1 MSFVIIV
8 ERIMYKHSN
17 ASLAGAVAL
26 AAACGLA
33 GCANHQASSRVYTFE
48 QTQRAQTVV
57 LAQVTGVRPVVIQAD
72 STTGLGAAA
81 GGVLGAVAGS
91 AVGGGSGRRLTTT
104 AGAIGGAMAG
114 NAAENVRS
122 RRQGVEI
129 TLRLD
134 SGETR
139 VIVQE
144 ADVPVFV
151 GQRVQV
157 ITQGGRTRVAP
168 V

>member
-1 MSFVIIV
+1 
-8 ERIMYKHSN
+8 
-17 ASLAGAVAL
+17 
-26 AAACGLA
+26 
-33 GCANHQASSRVYTFE
+33 
-48 QTQRAQTVV
+48 
-57 LAQVTGVRPVVIQAD
+57 
-72 STTGLGAAA
+72 
-81 GGVLGAVAGS
+81 
-91 AVGGGSGRRLTTT
+91 
-104 AGAIGGAMAG
+104 MAG
-114 NAAENVRS
+114 NAAENARS

>member
-1 MSFVIIV
+1 
-8 ERIMYKHSN
+8 MYKHSN
-17 ASLAGAVAL
+17 VRTANSPRALAVAMAL
-26 AAACGLA
+26 AAAAGLA
-33 GCANHQASSRVYTFE
+33 GCVNHQASSRIYTFE

-57 LAQVTGVRPVVIQAD
+57 LAQVTGVRPVLIQAN
-72 STTGLGAAA
+72 STSGLGAAA
-81 GGVLGAVAGS
+81 GGVLGAVAGN

-104 AGAIGGAMAG
+104 GGAIGGAMAG
-114 NAAENVRS
+114 NAAENARN